1 MLDSSGFDHHVKAWY
16 TKHSLGAFPTDG
28 VHALVSQLR
37 MLVMLLCVC
46 ITPTRSVIALYILG
60 WVKNKGSALACAGF
74 ATIYI
79 SLVMQPFFACIK
91 LLFAVMIGGA
101 CLSY

>member
-1 MLDSSGFDHHVKAWY
+1 MVYQTFTQGFSYRLCAC
-16 TKHSLGAFPTDG
+16 TM
-28 VHALVSQLR
+28 VS
-37 MLVMLLCVC
+37 VANVGNAALCVHYSDTVSNC
-46 ITPTRSVIALYILG
+46 AVHLG
-60 WVKNKGSALACAGF
+60 LGKKKKNKRSALACAGF

-79 SLVMQPFFACIK
+79 SLVMQLFFACIK